1 MFFIGTSNFE
11 LKLDFI
17 IYSFLLRL
25 QRDYRDYDALIMFN
39 FYLFKELNGSVFFC
53 EVLFLKLLKFK
64 YWLSS
69 TTNLSCSP
77 VYHAINISFTVT
89 YATRK
94 KKNSKIQDV
103 QNWFSLSGNIL
114 CMFLKLNTFYLHIKR
129 VLIYKKECITQFLW
143 EYSRDWHDTDWKK
156 HCFHK
161 KGDQTCK

>member
-1 MFFIGTSNFE
+1 MSWSWTLLFIHFSYDYIEIIAIMTPWSCLTFICSKNWTAQFSFVKFYFWSFWRDD
-11 LKLDFI
+11 LKV
-17 IYSFLLRL
+17 
-25 QRDYRDYDALIMFN
+25 LI
-39 FYLFKELNGSVFFC
+39 
-53 EVLFLKLLKFK
+53 KFDHK
-64 YWLSS
+64 
-69 TTNLSCSP
+69 LSCSP

-89 YATRK
+89 YATRE

-114 CMFLKLNTFYLHIKR
+114 CMFLKLNIFYLHIKR

-143 EYSRDWHDTDWKK
+143 EYSRDWHDADWKK